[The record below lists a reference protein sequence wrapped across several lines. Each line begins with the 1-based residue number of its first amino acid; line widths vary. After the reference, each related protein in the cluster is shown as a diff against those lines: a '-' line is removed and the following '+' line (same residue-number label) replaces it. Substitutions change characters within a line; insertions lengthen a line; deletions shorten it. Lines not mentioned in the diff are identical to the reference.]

1 MMQRCSVDISKFLMK
16 LSCLEFMEQLG
27 RGRVQLRKFVPTCH
41 RERRKSEEKWRFV
54 ELGASVKMAP
64 VSALAKYKL
73 VFLGDQSV
81 GKTSII
87 TRFILW
93 LGDWDVFCGYANLVN
108 ILWCIKKCKGSLYG
122 ETGQKGEGIESFWE
136 RIISITVSKALK
148 WMKNVTFLPMNKAS
162 VATIG
167 IDFLSKTMY
176 LEDRTVRLQLWDTAG
191 QERFRSLIP
200 SYIRD
205 SSVAVIAYDVASRQ
219 TFLNTSKWIEEV
231 RSERG
236 SDVIIVLVG
245 NKTDLVDKRQVSTE
259 EGEAKSR
266 ELNVMFIEASAK
278 AGFNIKAL
286 FRKIAAALPGMETL
300 SSTKQED
307 MVDVN
312 LRSSASRDSQPDE
325 AGCAC

>member
-1 MMQRCSVDISKFLMK
+1 
-16 LSCLEFMEQLG
+16 
-27 RGRVQLRKFVPTCH
+27 
-41 RERRKSEEKWRFV
+41 
-54 ELGASVKMAP
+54 MAP

-87 TRFILW
+87 TRFMY
-93 LGDWDVFCGYANLVN
+93 DKFDNTY
-108 ILWCIKKCKGSLYG
+108 
-122 ETGQKGEGIESFWE
+122 Q
-136 RIISITVSKALK
+136 
-148 WMKNVTFLPMNKAS
+148 
-162 VATIG
+162 ATIG

-176 LEDRTVRLQLWDTAG
+176 LEDRTVRLQLWAYTPDPVHFLVRMAILRSSSLFDKNTWITCFVHKHNLVDEIIVLESLYIVQCLHVLTHGVNCRDTAG

-205 SSVAVIAYDVASRQ
+205 SSVAVIVFDVASRQ
-219 TFLNTSKWIEEV
+219 SFLNTSKWIEEV

-245 NKTDLVDKRQVSTE
+245 NKTDLVDKRQVSIE
-259 EGEAKSR
+259 EGEAKAR
-266 ELNVMFIEASAK
+266 DLNVMFIETSAK

-300 SSTKQED
+300 SSSKQED

-312 LRSSASRDSQPDE
+312 LKSSNANASQSQQQSG
-325 AGCAC
+325 GCAC